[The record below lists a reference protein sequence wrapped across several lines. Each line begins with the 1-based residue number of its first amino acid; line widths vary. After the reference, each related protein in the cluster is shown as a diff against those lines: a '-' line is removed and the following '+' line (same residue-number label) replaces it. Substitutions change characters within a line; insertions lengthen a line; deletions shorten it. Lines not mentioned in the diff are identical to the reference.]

1 MREWSDW
8 GRSDWDKIQNK
19 YLPKEGQGETLLT
32 QAVTC
37 VCKLVYRYFNDG
49 DFYQTTFAFDSY
61 TDLTSY
67 ANWLYNHIE
76 ETRVTLNSIWK
87 IYLEDEYVDI
97 LWKLSEI
104 IFSKS
109 FVSKYKN
116 MKAKGNVYKC
126 DEEDKHFVYTD
137 PNEEEEW

>member
-49 DFYQTTFAFDSY
+49 DFYAMFESY

-67 ANWLYNHIE
+67 ANWLYEHIE
-76 ETRVTLNSIWK
+76 ETREILDSVFEISS
-87 IYLEDEYVDI
+87 EQEYVDI
-97 LWKLSEI
+97 LWKLSGI

-109 FVSKYKN
+109 FVSKYKKI
-116 MKAKGNVYKC
+116 KAKGNVYKC
-126 DEEDKHFVYTD
+126 DKDKHFVYTD